1 MKIHIMFGTVRGG
14 SSRLF
19 KQQTFLEHKTIC
31 KKQKT
36 KNTHLNDK
44 CFISKLCLDSSN
56 LYKHSFP
63 DSLLL
68 GFFLCPITKTS
79 ASTTSTSTV
88 LLLVNYYVILVQ
100 CTIVRQMYNKILN
113 HLYKCDNKILNHQ
126 YKCDNKITYSAEP
139 EKLLFE
145 NVKGKKLYGNI
156 APLVFHFYLQKEY

>member
-79 ASTTSTSTV
+79 ASTTTTSTV
-88 LLLVNYYVILVQ
+88 YYYQSTTNTCTFTMYNVQ
-100 CTIVRQMYNKILN
+100 CTIVRQM
-113 HLYKCDNKILNHQ
+113 CNKILNHQ